1 MPGHL
6 EVRALSGNTTNSKK
20 HSIIIA
26 VLLCILLL
34 IIAAGV
40 LLALRLRSSH
50 YEGSAITTEL
60 SLIDTAIR
68 QGDTK
73 QALASLKRIES
84 RAHSAAERMG
94 LYKRYMALS
103 EYDRAEKCLT
113 KALRSFPDNTDFT
126 ALYGNFLLRRG
137 RVKEA
142 CKKTAKLS
150 GTAYA
155 SIYAEAVLRSALDSD
170 CDADRFFSR
179 QNPVLQ
185 FFRRKA
191 KPSEKNAADLKR
203 DFFLDE
209 RFIPVYK
216 DAYSSS
222 RQQIWQIN
230 AATILMAKG
239 SYQDASYLYP
249 GEAVGYRD
257 ALFWGLVSYDAGRY
271 AESLEALV
279 KAEELSR
286 RGSLDEKNELA
297 QAIELKALLSDD
309 YYILGDDASAQ
320 ALRKEVLDISSPYM
334 DAFME
339 EKIPSLQR
347 ILPLLY
353 MNTALYARES
363 GDEKERYDKLFQ
375 LVNYFPEY
383 EPGLAAYGE
392 YAIDSVNRPPEVGI
406 EAQLRKAGLRT
417 LAMEARDA
425 VPVVPISSV
434 IAMVDEAI
442 RQLEAD
448 GAPAGSPADAADA
461 KGRTN
466 TDKSRTASLVVLRE
480 KLRAAEAD
488 KTERAE
494 KASKVWKLLEAN
506 ELSSSLYP
514 PEIMRYAVLNLIEN
528 GGENDAERVFN
539 AYLQAAYGVQEAGT
553 GGGKGNE
560 KAQGASGATAKRSSK
575 STSPKNAPIR
585 VHFEPS
591 EMPEKLALWE
601 GEVAAYFYVQE
612 GAYAQAM
619 ALYDYILSNYSRR
632 TPVFNTSGQNEAVT
646 SSFLNMG
653 NLYSGYNRSA
663 QALDY
668 LRKAD
673 SRVSDSKLKAEI
685 RYRIGMEEARLGRTK
700 DALITLKHALELD
713 PGHSRARLLLKQL
726 Q

>member
-1 MPGHL
+1 M
-6 EVRALSGNTTNSKK
+6 
-20 HSIIIA
+20 
-26 VLLCILLL
+26 
-34 IIAAGV
+34 
-40 LLALRLRSSH
+40 
-50 YEGSAITTEL
+50 
-60 SLIDTAIR
+60 
-68 QGDTK
+68 
-73 QALASLKRIES
+73 KRIES
-84 RAHSAAERMG
+84 RAHSASERMG
-94 LYKRYMALS
+94 LYKRYIALS
-103 EYDRAEKCLT
+103 EYDRAERCLK
-113 KALRSFPDNTDFT
+113 KALRTFPGDKEFT
-126 ALYGNFLLRRG
+126 ALYGHFLLRRG
-137 RVKEA
+137 RVKDA
-142 CKKTAKLS
+142 YKKTEKLS
-150 GTAYA
+150 GTEYS

-170 CDADRFFSR
+170 YDADRFFSR
-179 QNPVLQ
+179 QNPILR

-191 KPSEKNAADLKR
+191 KPSEKTAGDLKR

-216 DAYSSS
+216 DAYASSKM
-222 RQQIWQIN
+222 QIWQIN

-239 SYQDASYLYP
+239 SYLDASYLYP

-257 ALFWGLVSYDAGRY
+257 ALFWGLVAYDAGRY
-271 AESLEALV
+271 AESLEALL
-279 KAEELSR
+279 KAEELR
-286 RGSLDEKNELA
+286 KKGKLDEKGELA

-320 ALRKEVLDISSPYM
+320 AMRKEVLDISSPYM

-339 EKIPSLQR
+339 EKLPSLNR

-353 MNTALYARES
+353 MNTALYAQES

-417 LAMEARDA
+417 LAMEERDSI
-425 VPVVPISSV
+425 PVVPIQTV

-442 RQLEAD
+442 RQLEMEDKTAE
-448 GAPAGSPADAADA
+448 SPSDAADA
-461 KGRTN
+461 KDRTN
-466 TDKSRTASLVVLRE
+466 ADKTKTASLVVLRE

-488 KTERAE
+488 NTERAE
-494 KASKVWKLLEAN
+494 KASKVWKLLESN

-539 AYLQAAYGVQEAGT
+539 AYLQAAYGEQEVSGK

-560 KAQGASGATAKRSSK
+560 KAQGTSRTSAEGTSK
-575 STSPKNAPIR
+575 SLSPKNVPIR

-591 EMPEKLALWE
+591 EEPEKLALWE

-619 ALYDYILSNYSRR
+619 ALYDYILSNYSKR
-632 TPVFNTSGQNEAVT
+632 TPVFNTAGQNEAVT

>member
-1 MPGHL
+1 
-6 EVRALSGNTTNSKK
+6 
-20 HSIIIA
+20 
-26 VLLCILLL
+26 
-34 IIAAGV
+34 
-40 LLALRLRSSH
+40 
-50 YEGSAITTEL
+50 
-60 SLIDTAIR
+60 
-68 QGDTK
+68 
-73 QALASLKRIES
+73 
-84 RAHSAAERMG
+84 MG

-142 CKKTAKLS
+142 RKKTAKLS

-170 CDADRFFSR
+170 YDADRFFSR
-179 QNPVLQ
+179 QNPILH

-191 KPSEKNAADLKR
+191 KPSEKISADLKR

-209 RFIPVYK
+209 RFIPIYK

-222 RQQIWQIN
+222 KLQIWQIN

-239 SYQDASYLYP
+239 SYLDASYLYP

-406 EAQLRKAGLRT
+406 EAQLRAAGLRT

-425 VPVVPISSV
+425 IPVVPISTV

-442 RQLEAD
+442 RQLETD
-448 GAPAGSPADAADA
+448 GKSAGSPLPGQKEKDEKDSSKKKEKNGGQSDTSAGTNAAKVSSERSNAD
-461 KGRTN
+461 KT
-466 TDKSRTASLVVLRE
+466 KTASLVVLRE
-480 KLRAAEAD
+480 KLRAAEANN
-488 KTERAE
+488 TERAE

-514 PEIMRYAVLNLIEN
+514 PEIMRYAILNLIEN
-528 GGENDAERVFN
+528 GGEHDAERVFN
-539 AYLQAAYGVQEAGT
+539 AYLQAAYGEQEP
-553 GGGKGNE
+553 
-560 KAQGASGATAKRSSK
+560 SSK
-575 STSPKNAPIR
+575 GGTKGSGQESSKASAKTTSAKNAPIR

-591 EMPEKLALWE
+591 ERPEKLALWE

-612 GAYAQAM
+612 GAYSQAM
-619 ALYDYILSNYSRR
+619 ALYDYILSNYSKR
-632 TPVFNTSGQNEAVT
+632 TPVFNTAGQNEAVT

-673 SRVSDSKLKAEI
+673 SRVDDSKLKAEI

>member
-6 EVRALSGNTTNSKK
+6 EVRALSSKSKK

-26 VLLCILLL
+26 VLICLLLL

-50 YEGSAITTEL
+50 YEGSAIATEL
-60 SLIDTAIR
+60 SLIDTAIH

-73 QALASLKRIES
+73 QALASLKRIEN
-84 RAHSAAERMG
+84 RAHSASERMG
-94 LYKRYMALS
+94 LYKRYISLS
-103 EYDRAEKCLT
+103 EYDRAEKCLK
-113 KALRSFPDNTDFT
+113 KALRTFPGDKEFT
-126 ALYGNFLLRRG
+126 ALYGHFLLRRG
-137 RVKEA
+137 RVKDA
-142 CKKTAKLS
+142 YKKTEKLS
-150 GTAYA
+150 GTEYS

-170 CDADRFFSR
+170 YDADHFFSR
-179 QNPVLQ
+179 QNPILR

-191 KPSEKNAADLKR
+191 KPSEKTSGDLKR

-209 RFIPVYK
+209 RFISVYK
-216 DAYSSS
+216 DAYASSKM
-222 RQQIWQIN
+222 QIWQIN

-239 SYQDASYLYP
+239 SYLDASYLYP

-271 AESLEALV
+271 AESLEALL
-279 KAEELSR
+279 KAEELR
-286 RGSLDEKNELA
+286 KKGKLDEKGELA

-320 ALRKEVLDISSPYM
+320 AMRKEVLDISSPYM

-339 EKIPSLQR
+339 EKLPSLNR

-353 MNTALYARES
+353 MNTALYAQES
-363 GDEKERYDKLFQ
+363 GDEKERYNKLFQ

-383 EPGLAAYGE
+383 EPGLAAYGA
-392 YAIDSVNRPPEVGI
+392 YAIDSVNRPEEVGI

-417 LAMEARDA
+417 LAMEERDSI
-425 VPVVPISSV
+425 PVVPIQTV

-442 RQLEAD
+442 RQLEMEDKTAD
-448 GAPAGSPADAADA
+448 SPADE

-466 TDKSRTASLVVLRE
+466 ADKTKTASLVVLRE

-488 KTERAE
+488 NTERAE

-528 GGENDAERVFN
+528 GDEHDAQRVFN
-539 AYLQAAYGVQEAGT
+539 AYLQAAYGEQEVS
-553 GGGKGNE
+553 GKGVDKGYE
-560 KAQGASGATAKRSSK
+560 KAQGKSKTSAEPSSK
-575 STSPKNAPIR
+575 SSSSKNAPIR

-591 EMPEKLALWE
+591 ETPEKLALWE

-619 ALYDYILSNYSRR
+619 ELYDYILSNYSKR
-632 TPVFNTSGQNEAVT
+632 TPVFNTAGQNEAVT